1 MEHLVRSIKKGY
13 YICNVEPELTK
24 EENDSID
31 IILSW
36 EDGNKIDALKEYFS
50 SIKKNEDIINTHYN
64 RGYNINDLKE
74 FMHYCYAKDGAILSH
89 IFDAGI
95 LSQEEYDGLVKM
107 NKQAEEEQLALID
120 KCYKPK
126 RGIFHL
132 LRK

>member
-1 MEHLVRSIKKGY
+1 MDITYVMLNQNLQKK
-13 YICNVEPELTK
+13 
-24 EENDSID
+24 ID

-36 EDGNKIDALKEYFS
+36 EDGKKIDALKKYFS
-50 SIKKNEDIINTHYN
+50 LIKKNEETINTHYN

-74 FMHYCYAKDGAILSH
+74 FMHYCYAKDRSMISH
-89 IFDAGI
+89 ILEANI
-95 LSQEEYDGLVKM
+95 ISEEEYEEFIDE

-126 RGIFHL
+126 RGLFHL